1 MKPTAK
7 ITEFLFLKVYSEIGR
22 YNFEIA
28 IVNLTPDW
36 MTKTKETMELV
47 EMLGIN
53 PILGYIARKDHTV
66 RFLIHNPTHIPFYE
80 KWFGENEL
88 TFVEAD
94 AQEIEKLCNQKGVVK
109 SDVLLV
115 HSNGMARYQA
125 FEDVYFRTSEFDLKL
140 IQEILTYQ
148 N

>member
-7 ITEFLFLKVYSEIGR
+7 ITEFMFLKVYSEIGR
-22 YNFEIA
+22 NNFEIA
-28 IVNLTPDW
+28 IVNLSNDW
-36 MTKTKETMELV
+36 LNRTKETMELV

-53 PILGYIARKDHTV
+53 PIMGYIAKKEHTV
-66 RFLIHNPTHIPFYE
+66 RFLVHESTHMPFYE
-80 KWFGENEL
+80 QWFGENEL

-94 AQEIEKLCNQKGVVK
+94 AQEIEWLCNENGYVK

-125 FEDVYFRTSEFDLKL
+125 FEDIRLRTSEFDLKL
-140 IQEILTYQ
+140 IQEILTHQ

>member
-1 MKPTAK
+1 MKQTAK
-7 ITEFLFLKVYSEIGR
+7 ITDFLFLKVYSEVGR

-28 IVNLTPDW
+28 IINLSADW
-36 MTKTKETMELV
+36 IAKTKETMELV

-53 PILGYIARKDHTV
+53 PIAGYIARKEHTV
-66 RFLIHNPTHIPFYE
+66 QFLIHKTTSAPFYE

-94 AQEIEKLCNQKGVVK
+94 PQEIEQLCDEKGCTK

-125 FEDVYFRTSEFDLKL
+125 FEDMHFRTSEFDLKL
-140 IQEILTYQ
+140 IQEILTFQ